1 MRLVK
6 LKISV
11 LLFGFLLA
19 LSAFA
24 AEVKPYEWEKTRS
37 RYTLTEDEARLA
49 ELILKQHT
57 QYEYVHENDQFLMYA
72 TVHRIVVVNN
82 DEAVQKHNRIVI
94 SMNSTLELV
103 DLKARAITKDGK
115 VIDFDKNNLKE
126 LKEEESGNAY
136 RIFAI
141 EGIELGSEVEYFFT
155 RKMYA
160 SVYNRIFLQ
169 YDVPVRNSSFFL
181 SCPGHLKFDFKTYEG
196 YPAVKE
202 IESKEQKQYRAE
214 MNNVP
219 ALKREAFSF
228 FDANRKRIEFK
239 LAYNTAR
246 SRARMYTWD
255 DAAKRFY
262 SVFYEISKDDQ
273 KAVDKYAKTLSDNPS
288 KSMEERIRNIEQKI
302 KTSIQLDKENGDE
315 SVRKVQSIVKY
326 KIASAE
332 GMIRLMVA
340 VFGKLGISC
349 QPAITCSR
357 EIVRF
362 DGSFDCW
369 TYLDEYVI
377 YFPDTKKFI
386 APAVFEVRYPLV
398 PADWTAQQALFIEPF
413 VVGEVKSALASVG
426 EIPAPEYSLS
436 HDNLDIDVT
445 FNADLSAT
453 LIKQKRDLT
462 GYNSLYLTPYYDLMT
477 EEQRKKLIEELIHQ
491 IAPDAVV
498 KSWKVQLATDKQ
510 TDNFLINADFESTH
524 FLERA
529 GPRILFK
536 AGELIGPQ
544 TELYRDEERVNGIEN
559 EFNRAYDRKIIIHIP
574 EGYTVKNPQDLTINI
589 VYNDNGKEPFL
600 FQSAYS
606 LNGNVLEVV
615 VKEYYK
621 EIHAPLERYE
631 DFRKVINAAAD
642 FNKVTLVLEKE
653 K

>member
-1 MRLVK
+1 MSSVK
-6 LKISV
+6 LKVGLLLSG
-11 LLFGFLLA
+11 LLFVF
-19 LSAFA
+19 SVFA
-24 AEVKPYEWEKTRS
+24 ADVKPYEWEKTRN
-37 RYTLTEDEARLA
+37 RYTLTEEEAKLA

-57 QYEYVHENDQFLMYA
+57 QYEYVHENDLFIMYA

-160 SVYNRIFLQ
+160 SIYNRIFLQ
-169 YDVPVRNSSFFL
+169 YDVPVRNSSFYL

-196 YPAVKE
+196 YPPVKE
-202 IESKEQKQYRAE
+202 IESKEQKVYQTE

-228 FDANRKRIEFK
+228 YDANRKRMEFK

-246 SRARMYTWD
+246 SQARLYTWD

-273 KAVDKYAKTLSDNPS
+273 KAVDKFVKSLNDNPS
-288 KSMEERIRNIEQKI
+288 KSTQERIRNIEQKI
-302 KTSIQLDKENGDE
+302 KTSIRVDKENSDA
-315 SVRKVQSIVKY
+315 SVRKIQSIVKY

-332 GMIRLMVA
+332 GMTRLMLA
-340 VFGKLGISC
+340 VFGKLGISAE
-349 QPAITCSR
+349 PVITCSR

-377 YFPDTKKFI
+377 YFPDVKTFL
-386 APAVFEVRYPLV
+386 APAVFEVRYPLI
-398 PADWTAQQALFIEPF
+398 PSDWTAQQALFIEPF
-413 VVGEVKSALASVG
+413 VVGEVKSALSSIA
-426 EIPAPEYSLS
+426 EIPAPEYTLS
-436 HDNLDIDVT
+436 HDNLDIDVV
-445 FNADLSAT
+445 FNADLSTT

-462 GYNSLYLTPYYDLMT
+462 GYNSQYLTPYYDLMT
-477 EEQRKKLIEELIHQ
+477 EDQRKKLIEEFIHQ
-491 IAPDAVV
+491 TAPDAVV
-498 KSWKVQLATDKQ
+498 KSWKVQLATNKQ
-510 TDNFLINADFESTH
+510 TDNFLIDADFESTH

-559 EFNRAYDRKIIIHIP
+559 EFNRGYDRKIIIHIP
-574 EGYTVKNPQDLTINI
+574 EGYTIKNPEDLKINI
-589 VYNDNGKEPFL
+589 VYKSNENEPFL
-600 FQSAYS
+600 FQSDYS
-606 LNGNVLEVV
+606 LNGNVLEVT

-621 EIHAPLERYE
+621 EIYAPVERYE

-642 FNKVTLVLEKE
+642 FNKVTLVLEKV